1 MKVLPTMLLTILA
14 LVAVGCNAPQPV
26 DDAGITTK
34 VKSKLAADTRTSAIK
49 ISVETV
55 NGVVALTGTVPTQ
68 SEKAAA
74 EEIAKNTEGVTRVDN
89 RVVIDPNS
97 LGASNAGEK
106 ASEAVTATG
115 QKAGEIAGAAGQT
128 VGDAGTTAKIKAKFL
143 ASGIVGTN
151 VDTVNGVVTLTG
163 HVDDAKEKALAEKL
177 AKETEDVKSVKNQ
190 LVIEKK

>member
-1 MKVLPTMLLTILA
+1 MKVLPTMLLMILS
-14 LVAVGCNAPQPV
+14 LVVVGCNAPQPV

-34 VKSKLAADTRTSAIK
+34 VKTKLAADTRTSAIK

-68 SEKAAA
+68 GEKTAA

-89 RVVIDPNS
+89 RVTLDPNS
-97 LGASNAGEK
+97 LGASNAAE
-106 ASEAVTATG
+106 
-115 QKAGEIAGAAGQT
+115 KAGEAASAAGQT
-128 VGDAGTTAKIKAKFL
+128 VGDAGTTAKIKAKL
-143 ASGIVGTN
+143 IAAGIIGTN
-151 VDTVNGVVTLTG
+151 VDTVNGAVTLMG
-163 HVDDAKEKALAEKL
+163 HVDDAKEKALAEKI